1 MELVCKRFPHILEM
15 VSNNLDDQSLITLKE
30 SSREVSKSMDEER
43 FFWIRI
49 IRRYKENFKK
59 FKDSWREVLQKTPI
73 ANVRKIAKAVQKFFN
88 SFSYYIVS
96 KEQLAPLHVAV
107 VQGDLQLCKE
117 IITKTSEKN
126 PQGGFCIFTNID
138 DNKPFFGMTVEFNIR
153 STVQPPK
160 PIATS
165 NKTTAPVIPH
175 YCELCNISLKIYP
188 KSYKEHLEGK
198 KHKSKAA
205 MAMLKTCDVYK
216 KEFGM
221 TPLHIAAVTGN
232 LELWNLIISH
242 VVEKNP
248 KSTNGWTP
256 LHLAAA
262 NGHLKIVRNI
272 VENVDDKN
280 FFGTKKMNLIRN
292 HGWTPLNFASRNRH
306 SGICRLLKYGISP
319 VDSRGA
325 RAPQEFGGSEKGRS
339 LISAYRSVA
348 ITTNTHGFKKLK
360 KAEERGVGPHKG
372 ILKKVSH
379 PSQLGN

>member
-1 MELVCKRFPHILEM
+1 MELVYKRFPHILEM
-15 VSNNLDDQSLITLKE
+15 VSNNLDDQSLIALKE
-30 SSREVSKSMDEER
+30 SSREISKSIDEER

-73 ANVRKIAKAVQKFFN
+73 DNIRRIANAVQKFFA
-88 SFSYYIVS
+88 SYYIVS
-96 KEQLAPLHVAV
+96 KEQLAPLHVAA

-126 PQGGFCIFTNID
+126 PQGGFYIVTNID

-153 STVQPPK
+153 GTVQPPK
-160 PIATS
+160 PLATS
-165 NKTTAPVIPH
+165 NDTTASVIPH

-188 KSYKEHLEGK
+188 QSYKEHLEGK
-198 KHKSKAA
+198 KHKNKAVLA
-205 MAMLKTCDVYK
+205 ILKSCDVYK

-242 VVEKNP
+242 VVDKNP

-280 FFGTKKMNLIRN
+280 IFGTKKMNPTRN
-292 HGWTPLNFASRNRH
+292 HGWTPLDFASRNRH
-306 SGICRLLKYGISP
+306 SGICRLLKYGISA
-319 VDSRGA
+319 VDSGGAGGA
-325 RAPQEFGGSEKGRS
+325 RAPFDFGYSEKKRS
-339 LISAYRSVA
+339 LISAYRSLA
-348 ITTNTHGFKKLK
+348 ITTSTRGFKKLRK
-360 KAEERGVGPHKG
+360 SEERRVGP
-372 ILKKVSH
+372 
-379 PSQLGN
+379 P